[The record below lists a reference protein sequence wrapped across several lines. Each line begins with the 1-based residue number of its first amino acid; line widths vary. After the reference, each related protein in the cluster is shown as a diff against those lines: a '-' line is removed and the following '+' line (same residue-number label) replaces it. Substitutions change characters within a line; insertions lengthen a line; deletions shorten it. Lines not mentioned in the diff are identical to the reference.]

1 VLLLSVFL
9 AMDSA
14 RNSLLVSYGVFWGFL
29 FIGAAMTIAAA
40 LKRLSL
46 AGAPVKVGLPGLRT
60 KPTEPR

>member
-29 FIGAAMTIAAA
+29 FIGAAMTMS
-40 LKRLSL
+40 RLFMNFRRRGWSRS
-46 AGAPVKVGLPGLRT
+46 VV
-60 KPTEPR
+60 